1 MNKSISPI
9 YINVKGRLLD
19 LASPQVM
26 GILNVTPDSFYAGS
40 RMQTEEE
47 IARRARQILDEG
59 ASIIDIG
66 AYSSRPNAEHISAEE
81 EMRRLR
87 SGLEILNRN
96 HPDAIISV
104 DTFRADVAEQC
115 VKEYGVAI
123 INDIAAGEMDDR
135 MFATVAG
142 LGVPYIMMHMQGTP
156 QNMQKEPHYDN
167 LMKEVFLYFA
177 RKVQQLRD
185 LGVKDIILDAGFGFG
200 KTLEHNYELMAHL
213 EEFRVFE
220 LPLLVGISRKSMI
233 YKLLG
238 GTPQD
243 SLNGTTVLN
252 TIALMK
258 GANILRVHD
267 VREAVESVC
276 IVEKMKMES
285 EYVF

>member
-1 MNKSISPI
+1 MIKPVSPI

-19 LASPQVM
+19 LATPQVM
-26 GILNVTPDSFYAGS
+26 GILNVTPDSFYSDS
-40 RMQTEEE
+40 RMQTEKD
-47 IARRARQILDEG
+47 IAARARQIIDEG

-66 AYSSRPNAEHISAEE
+66 AYSSNAEHISAEE

-87 SGLEILNRN
+87 TGLEILNRN
-96 HPDAIISV
+96 HPDAVISV

-135 MFATVAG
+135 MFRTVAE
-142 LGVPYIMMHMQGTP
+142 LKVPYIMMHMQGTP

-167 LMKEVFLYFA
+167 LIKEVFMYFA

-185 LGVKDIILDAGFGFG
+185 LGVKDIILDPGFGFG

-213 EEFRVFE
+213 EEFSIFE
-220 LPLLVGISRKSMI
+220 LPLLVGVSRKSMI

-243 SLNGTTVLN
+243 SLNGTTVLD

-258 GANILRVHD
+258 GAHILRVHD
-267 VREAVESVC
+267 VREAVEAVQ
-276 IVEKMKMES
+276 ITEKIKRES
-285 EYVF
+285 SYSK